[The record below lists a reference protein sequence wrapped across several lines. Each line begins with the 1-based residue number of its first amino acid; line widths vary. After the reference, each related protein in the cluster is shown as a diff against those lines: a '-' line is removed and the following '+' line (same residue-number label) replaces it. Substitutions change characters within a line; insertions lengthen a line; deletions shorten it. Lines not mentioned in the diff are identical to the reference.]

1 MMIAVFDMRD
11 FLSTF
16 RNLIE
21 KNAARLLK
29 NSDIESMKWLN
40 ITAAFFL
47 LPVVQIAQAKDKEP
61 SRPPLIIPVAG
72 SAQSTTSPLGNSQVT
87 RTSTGQSFSTSQL
100 GSTTITRDN
109 SGNTWRTTKVGSS
122 YVTQGP
128 NGQTQTTTKLG
139 NSYITRDS
147 SSGTT
152 LTTSPLGNSYQTRSN
167 SGASWSTSQL
177 GGNYMTRETSP
188 AKDSKPALIVI
199 PGAK

>member
-1 MMIAVFDMRD
+1 MRD
-11 FLSTF
+11 VLSPF
-16 RNLIE
+16 PGLIE
-21 KNAARLLK
+21 KNAACFLET
-29 NSDIESMKWLN
+29 NDIEIMNWFK
-40 ITAAFFL
+40 IPAAFLL
-47 LPVVQIAQAKDKEP
+47 LPVIPLAMAKDP

-72 SAQSTTSPLGNSQVT
+72 SGQSITSPLGNSQVT

-109 SGNTWRTTKVGSS
+109 SGNTWRTTKVGNS

-147 SSGTT
+147 STGAT

-167 SGASWSTSQL
+167 SGASWSTSPL

>member
-1 MMIAVFDMRD
+1 MIIAVFDMRA

-40 ITAAFFL
+40 ITAALFL
-47 LPVVQIAQAKDKEP
+47 LPAVQIALAKDEE
-61 SRPPLIIPVAG
+61 PLIIPVAG
-72 SAQSTTSPLGNSQVT
+72 SGQSTTSPLGTSQVT

-122 YVTQGP
+122 YVTQAP

-188 AKDSKPALIVI
+188 AKNSKPALIVI

>member
-29 NSDIESMKWLN
+29 NSDIKSMKWLN

-72 SAQSTTSPLGNSQVT
+72 SGQSTTSPLGNSQVT

-109 SGNTWRTTKVGSS
+109 SGNTWRTTKVGS
-122 YVTQGP
+122 
-128 NGQTQTTTKLG
+128 
-139 NSYITRDS
+139 SYITRDS

-199 PGAK
+199 PGVK